1 MSETQNKLLKAA
13 ISLAAAGV
21 VFFLPFASWGIQL
34 SPIEIRVIA
43 MFVMAALFWI
53 LEPIPIWT
61 TSVMVITLSLLCV
74 SNGSLSFLMP
84 ERYDKAAV
92 SSILDDAI
100 GKGINPE
107 IVGKLKENVENRLN
121 KKTKLDAE
129 EVRMTLGFQLMDAY
143 EKIDLN
149 AQELSR
155 EGKTEEAAGQESI
168 AAQLK
173 TAAGRLY
180 SKEITSRI
188 QGLQFVNTMQ
198 QKSTMATFADPI
210 IMLFLGGFFLAAA
223 ATKYRLDMNLAKVL
237 LKPFGTNPKFVLLGL
252 MSVTAL
258 FSMFMSNT
266 ATAAMM
272 LAILTPVLAL
282 FTPEDKGRAAFA
294 LAIPIAA
301 NLGGIGTP
309 IGTPPNAIALKAL
322 QGMGLDVS
330 FGKWLMFGIPF
341 VIVMILIAWLLLLWL
356 FPISQK
362 KLELQVGG
370 KFLRTPKAII
380 VYVTFAVTVLLWV
393 TGKGVHG
400 LDSNTIAMIPIAVFA
415 ITETIT
421 REENGLG
428 RALAGSRR
436 LCPGAGPARH
446 RTGKKPDWLH
456 SLCRMVPLPA
466 HGGHGNHL
474 PVHGYLHEPYG
485 YGLPAHSNYR
495 GRRRQH
501 G

>member
-107 IVGKLKENVENRLN
+107 IVGKLKENVETRLN

-155 EGKTEEAAGQESI
+155 EGKTEEAARQESI

-210 IMLFLGGFFLAAA
+210 IMLFLGGFFLPSD
-223 ATKYRLDMNLAKVL
+223 R
-237 LKPFGTNPKFVLLGL
+237 
-252 MSVTAL
+252 
-258 FSMFMSNT
+258 
-266 ATAAMM
+266 
-272 LAILTPVLAL
+272 
-282 FTPEDKGRAAFA
+282 E
-294 LAIPIAA
+294 
-301 NLGGIGTP
+301 
-309 IGTPPNAIALKAL
+309 PPPA
-322 QGMGLDVS
+322 
-330 FGKWLMFGIPF
+330 
-341 VIVMILIAWLLLLWL
+341 
-356 FPISQK
+356 
-362 KLELQVGG
+362 
-370 KFLRTPKAII
+370 
-380 VYVTFAVTVLLWV
+380 
-393 TGKGVHG
+393 
-400 LDSNTIAMIPIAVFA
+400 
-415 ITETIT
+415 
-421 REENGLG
+421 
-428 RALAGSRR
+428 SR
-436 LCPGAGPARH
+436 C
-446 RTGKKPDWLH
+446 
-456 SLCRMVPLPA
+456 S
-466 HGGHGNHL
+466 
-474 PVHGYLHEPYG
+474 
-485 YGLPAHSNYR
+485 
-495 GRRRQH
+495 
-501 G
+501 

>member
-180 SKEITSRI
+180 SKEITARI

-380 VYVTFAVTVLLWV
+380 VYVTFAVGNGQGSTRA
-393 TGKGVHG
+393 GFQYHRH
-400 LDSNTIAMIPIAVFA
+400 DSHRRLCHYGNHHQG
-415 ITETIT
+415 
-421 REENGLG
+421 RLEENGLG

-446 RTGKKPDWLH
+446 RTGKKPDRLH

-466 HGGHGNHL
+466 HGGYGNHL
-474 PVHGYLHEPYG
+474 PVHGHLHEPYG
-485 YGLPAHSNYR
+485 YGLPAHSDYR
-495 GRRRQH
+495 RCRRQH